1 MSSENVQAHRRVVDA
16 FNKRDVEG
24 IAALCD
30 PQIELHSAVTTTLY
44 HGHEGVR
51 KWNRDLEEAFG
62 EEIWI
67 EPEAYFDLG
76 EHTVTF
82 HLLHGRGRHSGAD
95 ITERFAH
102 VHRWANGLTVW
113 FKAYAHQEDA
123 LSDLGVSQDAVE
135 RIDP

>member
-51 KWNRDLEEAFG
+51 KWNRDLEEA
-62 EEIWI
+62 W
-67 EPEAYFDLG
+67 
-76 EHTVTF
+76 
-82 HLLHGRGRHSGAD
+82 
-95 ITERFAH
+95 
-102 VHRWANGLTVW
+102 
-113 FKAYAHQEDA
+113 
-123 LSDLGVSQDAVE
+123 
-135 RIDP
+135 